1 MEQSLNIQ
9 NIFSGIRDLIK
20 FYWFTPQVLCHVSVH
35 GFNNLRIIN
44 TLLRSTMLDSGFNAL
59 VLANINQKIIH
70 TIEMGIFINKNLY
83 LYNNKLC
90 NVYY

>member
-1 MEQSLNIQ
+1 
-9 NIFSGIRDLIK
+9 
-20 FYWFTPQVLCHVSVH
+20 
-35 GFNNLRIIN
+35 
-44 TLLRSTMLDSGFNAL
+44 MLDSRLNAL

-90 NVYY
+90 NVYYLFSNIFLLIVIQIKYY

>member
-1 MEQSLNIQ
+1 
-9 NIFSGIRDLIK
+9 
-20 FYWFTPQVLCHVSVH
+20 
-35 GFNNLRIIN
+35 
-44 TLLRSTMLDSGFNAL
+44 MLDSRFNAL

-90 NVYY
+90 NVYYLFSNIFLLIVIQIKYY